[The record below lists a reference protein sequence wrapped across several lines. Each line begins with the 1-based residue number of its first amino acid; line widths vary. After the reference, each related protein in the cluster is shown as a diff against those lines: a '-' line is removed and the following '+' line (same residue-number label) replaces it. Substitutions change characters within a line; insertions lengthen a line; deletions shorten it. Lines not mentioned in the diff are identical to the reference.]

1 MEVLKARQEQI
12 GADLAKIERNVRAL
26 VARELECWRVGR
38 WGDVARTGCRA
49 DIAVSKQG
57 PATLSFP
64 PGPLHAHRSM
74 TPRRGTL
81 RQSTQTLERF

>member
-38 WGDVARTGCRA
+38 WGMWPGLAAVRT
-49 DIAVSKQG
+49 S
-57 PATLSFP
+57 P
-64 PGPLHAHRSM
+64 
-74 TPRRGTL
+74 
-81 RQSTQTLERF
+81 